1 MKIALYG
8 ATGNIGR
15 LILNE
20 ALNRGHE
27 VTAIVRNTSKMDTS
41 HKNLKVEVGDILNS
55 EDVAQK
61 VKFHNIV
68 ISAYGT
74 GNNDPQLV
82 REVYQSLNQGMK
94 KAEVKRL
101 ILVGGAGSLNIA
113 PGLQLV
119 DTPEFP
125 EAWKASALA
134 HREVLHFY
142 LNEKDLEWTYA
153 SPAALIEPGKRTGKF
168 RWGENQLLTDSEGN
182 SKISIEDFAV
192 AILVEA
198 ELGRYIRKRFTV
210 SY

>member
-15 LILNE
+15 RILKE
-20 ALNRGHE
+20 ALSRGHQ
-27 VTAIVRNTSKMDTS
+27 VTAIVRDTKKVDTV
-41 HKNLKVEVGDILNS
+41 HVNLNVEVGDILDQN
-55 EDVAQK
+55 DVAHK
-61 VKFHNIV
+61 VKLHDVV

-74 GNNDPQLV
+74 GNGDPKLV
-82 REVYQSLNQGMK
+82 SKVYQSLNEGMK
-94 KAEVKRL
+94 KAGVKRV

-113 PGLQLV
+113 PGLQLI

-125 EAWKASALA
+125 EAWKAAALA

-142 LNEKDLEWTYA
+142 LNEKELEWSYA

-168 RWGENQLLTDSEGN
+168 RWGENQLLTDTDGN
-182 SKISIEDFAV
+182 SKISIEDFAA
-192 AILVEA
+192 AIIDET
-198 ELGRYIRKRFTV
+198 EQKKYIRKRFTV

>member
-15 LILNE
+15 RILKE
-20 ALNRGHE
+20 ALSRGHE
-27 VTAIVRNTSKMDTS
+27 VTAIVRDT
-41 HKNLKVEVGDILNS
+41 KKIDTINANLKVKVGDILDK
-55 EDVAQK
+55 EDIAHK
-61 VKFHNIV
+61 VKLHDLV
-68 ISAYGT
+68 ISAYGP
-74 GNNDPQLV
+74 GNDDPKV
-82 REVYQSLNQGMK
+82 VAKVYQSLNKGLK
-94 KAEVKRL
+94 KAKVNRI
-101 ILVGGAGSLNIA
+101 ILVGGAGSLNVA

-125 EAWKASALA
+125 AAWKPAALA

-142 LNEKDLEWTYA
+142 QNENDLEWTYA

-168 RWGENQLLTDSEGN
+168 RWGENQLVTDADGN

-192 AILVEA
+192 AIIDEA
-198 ELGRYIRKRFTV
+198 EQRKYIRKRFTV